1 MGTVSDV
8 VEVGVIC
15 PCVDEFMNTL
25 RKTQI
30 EGGIRPREE
39 APRLSEIFGIWDG
52 TKMDFKQTMCSVDGK
67 VRMG

>member
-25 RKTQI
+25 CKTQI

-39 APRLSEIFGIWDG
+39 APRLSEIFGI
-52 TKMDFKQTMCSVDGK
+52 
-67 VRMG
+67 